1 MGKRDEIRKQRES
14 QKRRTRLLVVLGIIV
29 FAVLIVTGIALP
41 VIKANLAPLGAIQV
55 PIPSPRPM
63 ADRLSMGD
71 PAAPIVVEE
80 YSDFQCPYC
89 KEFSTTFEPAI
100 VKDYVATGKVYFKY
114 IPFTVIGTE
123 SDDAAQAAYCA
134 ADQNKFWEYH
144 DILFAN
150 QTGENIGDF
159 SGKRLA
165 AFAEKLGLNLNDF
178 NSCYTSGKYT
188 AQLKQ
193 NMDAGRLVKV
203 DGTPSFYVNGNKV
216 DPPKVYQTITDI
228 LAAK

>member
-1 MGKRDEIRKQRES
+1 MGKREEIRKQREL
-14 QKRRTRLLVVLGIIV
+14 QKRRTKLLVVLGIV
-29 FAVLIVTGIALP
+29 VLAVLIVSVIALP
-41 VIKANLAPLGAIQV
+41 AIKAGMAPLGTIQV
-55 PIPSPRPM
+55 PVSSPRPM
-63 ADRLSMGD
+63 ADGLSMGD
-71 PAAPIVVEE
+71 PAAPVVVEE

-89 KEFSTTFEPAI
+89 MEFSTTYEPAI

-134 ADQNKFWEYH
+134 AEQNKFWEYH

-178 NSCYTSGKYT
+178 NTCYSSGKY
-188 AQLKQ
+188 ASQLKE

-203 DGTPSFYVNGNKV
+203 DGTPSFYVNGIKV
-216 DPPKVYQTITDI
+216 DPREVYQSITDT